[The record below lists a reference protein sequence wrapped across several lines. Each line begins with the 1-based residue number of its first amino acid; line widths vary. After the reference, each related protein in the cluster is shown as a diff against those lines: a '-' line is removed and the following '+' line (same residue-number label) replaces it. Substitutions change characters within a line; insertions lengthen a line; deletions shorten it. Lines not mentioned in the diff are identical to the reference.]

1 VTESRTSL
9 RFREMVAR
17 PDADVDLAE
26 ASLLIA
32 GEEYPD
38 LEPGRYL
45 ARLDEMAAA
54 LGRRAGD
61 GGAEEAVAA
70 LNRLLFEQ
78 EGFHG
83 NTEDYYDPRNSFL
96 NDVLDRR
103 TGIPISLCTVYME
116 VGRRAGLSVEGVGL
130 PGHFVVRLSS
140 PAAPVLVDP
149 FHGGT
154 VLTLEDCQRRLDRIY
169 SGRLRLAPAMLAACG
184 RKAILSRMLGNLK
197 GIYVKAGDYV
207 RALRAVEMLRSL
219 DPESVDELR
228 DRGVLYAALDCFAA
242 AAADLEAYLAL
253 RPQCAEAPQL
263 AAKAA
268 ELRARAARVN

>member
-17 PDADVDLAE
+17 PDAEVDLAE

-45 ARLDEMAAA
+45 TRLDEMAAA
-54 LGRRAGD
+54 LGLDAGD
-61 GGAEEAVAA
+61 ARAEEAVAA

-140 PAAPVLVDP
+140 SPAPVLVDP
-149 FHGGT
+149 FHGGA

-169 SGRLRLAPAMLAACG
+169 AGRLRLAPNMLAACG
-184 RKAILSRMLGNLK
+184 RKSILSRMLRNLK

-242 AAADLEAYLAL
+242 AAADLEGYLAL

-268 ELRARAARVN
+268 ELRARAARLN